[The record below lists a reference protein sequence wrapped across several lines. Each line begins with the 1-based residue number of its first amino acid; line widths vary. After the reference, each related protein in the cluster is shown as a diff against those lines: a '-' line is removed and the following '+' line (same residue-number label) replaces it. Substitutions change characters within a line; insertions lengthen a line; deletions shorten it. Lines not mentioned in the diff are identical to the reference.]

1 MTKKR
6 GGFTLTE
13 TLVAGIILATA
24 FTVAT
29 QLLIAA
35 ATQRKAL
42 DTRQVASIEAGNVM
56 ERLAAEPWSKLDAT
70 ELGTWKLCPQAAQ
83 ALPGGKLEIQI
94 ASIAGKPDSKDPA
107 AKRVTV
113 IVSWSSGN
121 EQPVG
126 KVRLVAWRYE
136 HAIKKIF
143 ATDEH

>member
-42 DTRQVASIEAGNVM
+42 DIRQIASIEAGNVM
-56 ERLAAEPWSKLDAT
+56 ERLAAKPWSKLDAT
-70 ELGTWKLCPQAAQ
+70 ELGTWKLCPQAAR

-113 IVSWSSGN
+113 IVSWGGGN
-121 EQPVG
+121 EQPARE
-126 KVRLVAWRYE
+126 VRLVAWRYE
-136 HAIKKIF
+136 QKIENIF